1 METVA
6 VIDFETTGLA
16 PEEGARATEIAV
28 VLMREG
34 QIVDRFQSLMNA
46 RVRIPAFIEAL
57 TGITNAM
64 IRQAPP
70 VAEVMRQAAD
80 FIGDTPLIAHNA
92 AFDRKFLDTE
102 LARIGRSRSQEFA
115 CTVLLSRRLYPK
127 APDHKLGTL
136 VRYNGLPVAERAHR
150 ALADA
155 EMTAHLLAQ
164 IEADLKTR
172 YELPEVR
179 HELLRR
185 LQKVSL
191 ANLDGCIQSFKR
203 RIQVG

>member
-1 METVA
+1 VETVA

-102 LARIGRSRSQEFA
+102 LARVDRLRSQEFA

-155 EMTAHLLAQ
+155 EMTAHLLAR

-179 HELLRR
+179 HDLLRR
-185 LQKVSL
+185 IQKASL

-203 RIQVG
+203 RMQIG